1 MPRLGEKSARNI
13 VQSIASSRDVPFHR
27 VLFALGIRF
36 VGETTAKYLASHFG
50 SLESIM
56 TASREQL
63 LEAEEVGGKIA
74 DSIMDYFTDEQNR
87 TIIQRLESAG
97 LQLQAI
103 KQEATSNILEG
114 MSIVIS
120 GTFEQYSRDELKA
133 LIETHGGKNLAAV
146 SANTTYLLAGAKI
159 GPAKLQKAQKL
170 GVKIISE
177 GEFLA
182 MIAMDEQPQPS
193 EEKPE
198 VVTPQQPIQGSL
210 F

>member
-1 MPRLGEKSARNI
+1 
-13 VQSIASSRDVPFHR
+13 
-27 VLFALGIRF
+27 
-36 VGETTAKYLASHFG
+36 
-50 SLESIM
+50 M